1 MQCVMPFIH
10 MNIKPNETATACW
23 RCVEGLGNYTENNLE
38 DIWYGDQWQEF
49 RRQHLAGEKPKACNS
64 CWEMEEAGIKSTRLT
79 CLEDYADQVEA
90 LKDVE
95 DLINPPFPR
104 DMEFRFGNLCNMKCR
119 HCSPK
124 FSSQWV
130 TQMKKDPK
138 FYKDAKDVSGTG
150 LNFSISQLPE
160 DTMQQLKSFA
170 PNLNMIRITGGEPLM
185 HPMHH
190 EMLEVLKPYAQNI
203 TLEYSTN
210 LHYLNSVLEH
220 WPLYKRVICR
230 VSVDSDPSTYE
241 YLREGGNLD
250 KLVGNW
256 NTVKTQMASNI
267 ESKQLD
273 LHATCTVNVL
283 NVVKIDKVLEFW
295 TKLGSRLHV
304 SFVQYPKV
312 MDICNLPNNLKDLI
326 RERCHIGLEYT
337 KQHALETSSNRLLHH
352 QTQSIEKIIKWLD
365 KPVNAEF
372 DHTFVKWMR
381 AQDKVNDKCLFDY
394 YTEFDYLKDLYY
406 A

>member
-10 MNIKPNETATACW
+10 MNIKPNKTATACW
-23 RCVEGLGNYTENNLE
+23 RCHENLGDYTTTDLT
-38 DIWYGDQWQEF
+38 DIWYSSKWQEF
-49 RRQHLAGEKPKACNS
+49 RRQHLAGEKPDGCKS
-64 CWEMEEAGIKSTRLT
+64 CWQMEEAGIKSTRLT
-79 CLEDYADQVEA
+79 MLDDYAEQVEA

-95 DLINPPFPR
+95 DLITPPFPR

-130 TQMKKDPK
+130 TQCKKDPE
-138 FYKDAKDVSGTG
+138 FYEVAKDISSGS
-150 LNFSISQLPE
+150 LNFSINQLPE

-210 LHYLNSVLEH
+210 LHYLNNVLEH

-250 KLVGNW
+250 KLVENW
-256 NTVKTQMASNI
+256 NTVKTQMSSQI
-267 ESKQLD
+267 ENKQLD

-283 NVVKIDKVLEFW
+283 NAIKIDEVLKFW
-295 TKLGSRLHV
+295 TELDSRLHV
-304 SFVQYPKV
+304 SFVQYPGV
-312 MDICNLPNNLKDLI
+312 MDICNLPDNLKDLI
-326 RERCHIGLEYT
+326 RERCYIGLEYT
-337 KQHALETSSNRLLHH
+337 KQHASNRLVHH
-352 QTQSIEKIIKWLD
+352 ATQSVEKIIKWLD

-381 AQDKVNDKCLFDY
+381 AQDKINNKCLFDY

-406 A
+406 E